1 MWHAFVVLFVQEV
14 ATDDMNS
21 VSAQG
26 LFEAGTTRWLSYKL
40 LPVRPGHAHQASKD
54 LTKSKLPSASTA
66 KG

>member
-40 LPVRPGHAHQASKD
+40 LPIRPEHAHLS
-54 LTKSKLPSASTA
+54 ST
-66 KG
+66 